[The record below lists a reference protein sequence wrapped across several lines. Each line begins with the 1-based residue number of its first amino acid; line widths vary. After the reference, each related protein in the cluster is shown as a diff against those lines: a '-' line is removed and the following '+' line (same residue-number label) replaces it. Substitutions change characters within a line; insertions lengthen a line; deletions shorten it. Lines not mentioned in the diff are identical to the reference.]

1 MTTGQ
6 EEKITN
12 TLALLVGW
20 KELDTLFQS
29 NIRGMVEVNNIF
41 LIVYYN
47 VFAASILSSLNK
59 FPLWLWFISFMKQVI
74 IETLHIDVL
83 SLSLCFRLRQII
95 TSCLY
100 SFTCH
105 YVFYHT
111 FIHGGFQLSNKIK
124 NCLIMLHNTPLPP
137 PPLFFFFFFLSLYFS
152 NCYIFF
158 FQMGCGLMSILSPK
172 QLTFTL
178 NIEQFQSR
186 EFSFV
191 KRQLAVIFSDYK
203 FCEEKCNKKGYVSKI
218 HCLDMTNKKKSI
230 ARYAFQF
237 LSFIFIF

>member
-1 MTTGQ
+1 
-6 EEKITN
+6 
-12 TLALLVGW
+12 
-20 KELDTLFQS
+20 
-29 NIRGMVEVNNIF
+29 MVMV
-41 LIVYYN
+41 
-47 VFAASILSSLNK
+47 
-59 FPLWLWFISFMKQVI
+59 ISFMIQVI

-100 SFTCH
+100 CFTCH
-105 YVFYHT
+105 FVFCHT

-124 NCLIMLHNTPLPP
+124 NCLIMLHKPP
-137 PPLFFFFFFLSLYFS
+137 PPPPFFFFFFPQLLH
-152 NCYIFF
+152 FF

-186 EFSFV
+186 ELIFV

-203 FCEEKCNKKGYVSKI
+203 FCEEKCNKKVYVSKI
-218 HCLDMTNKKKSI
+218 HCLDMTNKKKEKEKSI
-230 ARYAFQF
+230 ARYAFLF